1 MQKLK
6 AMIVEDS
13 VLMRRAVIKTL
24 NRAEVAD
31 FDFTEAAD
39 GLEALKKLSE
49 GKFDILFVDWN
60 MSRMTGIDLVRAIR
74 GKEKEATEEARMTIV
89 MVTSERQPSK
99 IKEALEDAGA
109 DVYITKPFSV
119 QDFKDKVAPLL

>member
-1 MQKLK
+1 MRKLK
-6 AMIVEDS
+6 AMVIEDS

-24 NRAEVAD
+24 KETGMAE
-31 FDFTEAAD
+31 FDFTEATD
-39 GLEALKKLSE
+39 GIDALQKLAGQS
-49 GKFDILFVDWN
+49 FDVLFVDWN
-60 MSRMTGIDLVRAIR
+60 MSRMTGIDLVRTVRRQEKGDQIR
-74 GKEKEATEEARMTIV
+74 IV

-119 QDFKDKVAPLL
+119 QDFMDKVAPILVA